1 MDDSIKAVEMFTK
14 AVELDPGFA
23 RAHAWLACAT
33 ANLWPKNLSREQYD
47 ALLDKGM
54 REVQKALSL
63 DENECEAHRIMGAIY
78 LQRRQF
84 DRAEYHYSK
93 AVALNPNH
101 AYIAAKVAG
110 FLSYTGR
117 PKEAEASAK
126 RSMRLNPHHPDWYW
140 QELGLA
146 YYVGGQYEEAIRT
159 FNRIANL
166 MEFDY
171 AYLAACCVE
180 VGEIEKAQSYMET
193 LLRLMPDASVQYY
206 EETQP
211 FKNNADMKR
220 LLDALRRAGLPDL
233 EKL

>member
-1 MDDSIKAVEMFTK
+1 M
-14 AVELDPGFA
+14 
-23 RAHAWLACAT
+23 
-33 ANLWPKNLSREQYD
+33 
-47 ALLDKGM
+47 LLDKGM

-84 DRAEYHYSK
+84 NRAEYHYSK
-93 AVALNPNH
+93 AIALNPNN

-117 PKEAEASAK
+117 PQEAETSAK
-126 RSMRLNPHHPDWYW
+126 RAMRLNPHHPDWYW

-159 FNRIANL
+159 FNRNANL
-166 MEFDY
+166 VEFDY
-171 AYLAACCVE
+171 TYLAACCVE
-180 VGEIEKAQSYMET
+180 VGKIEKAKSYIES
-193 LLRLMPDASVQYY
+193 LLQLMPDASVKYY

-211 FKNNADMKR
+211 FKNNSDMKR
-220 LLDALRRAGLPDL
+220 LIDALRKAGLS
-233 EKL
+233 E